1 MERRAEPIFFHREI
15 SRGNKDD
22 EIRSGS
28 EETLYLRDEIEMT
41 DFSLKL
47 RFYCALPAVMK
58 VDSGGVRLQARV
70 TFSSGAEAGEQVAVV
85 TS

>member
-1 MERRAEPIFFHREI
+1 MNFYDTKVVRAVLVGARCNDKVRVWGNPLFKRRNR
-15 SRGNKDD
+15 DD
-22 EIRSGS
+22 
-28 EETLYLRDEIEMT
+28 

-70 TFSSGAEAGEQVAVV
+70 TFSSGAEAGEQVPVV